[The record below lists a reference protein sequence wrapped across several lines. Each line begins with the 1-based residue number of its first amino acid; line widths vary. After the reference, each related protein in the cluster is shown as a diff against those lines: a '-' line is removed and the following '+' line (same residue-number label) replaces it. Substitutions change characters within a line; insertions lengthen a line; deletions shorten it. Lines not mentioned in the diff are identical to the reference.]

1 MPNKT
6 PIEETDFN
14 LEELEINSI
23 EIVPEGRVRR
33 PIPYIVPI
41 VGVLLLCS
49 VSFNVWVW
57 ASAAKQRRLASF
69 KEAKL
74 LNKLT
79 TKQAVLTRLE
89 ADAEAIVDQ
98 LAVMKVML
106 GGGGALTPAEIDG
119 LAEGESGDPQMDA
132 IFRHYRQDMSLFAPD
147 FPGHRRNYHT
157 LSKYL
162 KVHSELPESVS
173 SIGME
178 FKLIPAGTFIMGERD
193 KAHEVTLTK
202 SFKMGNHE
210 VTQAQYEQ
218 VMGVNFSKFK
228 GADHPV
234 SVRWKD
240 AVEFCNRLSNLPS
253 EKAAGNVYRLPTEA
267 EWEYACRAGSTTK
280 YSFGDS
286 ASDLGFYA
294 WYAANSGG
302 RTHPV
307 GGKKPNAWGLYDM
320 HGNVWEW
327 SLDWELGEPS
337 SHPFTS
343 VESVPGS
350 ARQGLGGCYGTPA
363 DRALV
368 VARFVDSQGENGTI
382 GFRVVLVSASKRE
395 EP

>member
-74 LNKLT
+74 INKLT
-79 TKQAVLTRLE
+79 TKQALLTRLE
-89 ADAEAIVDQ
+89 ANAEAIVDQ
-98 LAVMKVML
+98 LAVMKIML
-106 GGGGALTPAEIDG
+106 GGGGAFTQAEIDG

-173 SIGME
+173 SIGMK
-178 FKLIPAGTFIMGERD
+178 FKLIPAGTFTMGD
-193 KAHEVTLTK
+193 ASGLDNQTPHEVTLTK
-202 SFKMGNHE
+202 PFKMGVHE

-218 VMGVNFSKFK
+218 VMGVNPSKFK
-228 GADHPV
+228 RSDNPVEMVSWEDAD
-234 SVRWKD
+234 
-240 AVEFCNRLSNLPS
+240 EFCRKLSELPA
-253 EKAAGNVYRLPTEA
+253 EKEAGNVYRLPTEA
-267 EWEYACRAGSTTK
+267 EWEYACRAGTTTK
-280 YSFGDS
+280 YSFGDAES
-286 ASDLGFYA
+286 ELGDHA
-294 WYAANSGG
+294 WYSENSGG
-302 RTHPV
+302 KTHPV
-307 GGKKPNAWGLYDM
+307 GSKKPNAWGLYDM
-320 HGNVWEW
+320 HGNVFEFCQKPTREYPYHVLRGGGWYG
-327 SLDWELGEPS
+327 SGGAS
-337 SHPFTS
+337 CRSVS
-343 VESVPGS
+343 RQVESSYASCGN
-350 ARQGLGGCYGTPA
+350 Y
-363 DRALV
+363 
-368 VARFVDSQGENGTI
+368 
-382 GFRVVLVSASKRE
+382 GFRVIITSGGK
-395 EP
+395 